1 MAPCLGLQEV
11 GSALDVVNMF
21 EGSLSFAD
29 NLTMIVNQVNARTHT
44 HAYKALYN
52 VCMYVRMSLEKYG
65 PACYCSLI
73 SIVFS
78 SVQINETFRNA
89 INNITS
95 TAENQTQG
103 VCACMHACVRAC
115 VRACVC
121 VSCLCVPLMRSAY
134 NPSFSGG

>member
-1 MAPCLGLQEV
+1 M
-11 GSALDVVNMF
+11 DVVTMF

-29 NLTMIVNQVNARTHT
+29 NLTMIANQVNARTHT
-44 HAYKALYN
+44 HTC
-52 VCMYVRMSLEKYG
+52 VQGTVQHMSLEKHG

-78 SVQINETFRNA
+78 SLQINETFRNA

-103 VCACMHACVRAC
+103 TYVGVL
-115 VRACVC
+115 ACVC
-121 VSCLCVPLMRSAY
+121 PCV
-134 NPSFSGG
+134 